1 MTQFPDDFDKKN
13 VFSVNV
19 LDFVSIEGTRREIQ
33 SNSNCAKEYAKLWLE
48 HNYPDLDWKYVTKT
62 NLDFSKL
69 EFYKNYNQAKK
80 LNSFETVKYFQNSFD
95 WMYLYSETVSELTYP
110 SNLYGGKTKYYW
122 ESSIATYTYYV
133 ILFNCVKSFD
143 SIKKPQC
150 VQEFPETS
158 YCTKR
163 LSDLFL
169 DKWWSDN

>member
-1 MTQFPDDFDKKN
+1 MTQLPDDFDKKN

-19 LDFVSIEGTRREIQ
+19 FDFVSIEKTRREIQ
-33 SNSNCAKEYAKLWLE
+33 SNSNFAKECAKKWLE
-48 HNYPDLDWKYVTKT
+48 YNYPDLDWKYVTKT
-62 NLDFSKL
+62 NLDFSNL

-80 LNSFETVKYFQNSFD
+80 LNSFETIKYFKNSFD
-95 WMYLYSETVSELTYP
+95 WMYLHSKTISELIYP
-110 SNLYGGKTKYYW
+110 STWYGGKTKYFW
-122 ESSIATYTYYV
+122 KASIGTYIYYV
-133 ILFNCVKSFD
+133 ILFNCGKSFD

-169 DKWWSDN
+169 DWNDNQ